1 MNKIYVTTCPKYA
14 EILKV
19 WLYLCNKFWQPNPE
33 IVVLGNGE
41 CTIDLPD
48 NATFVNV
55 GDNVDYS
62 VWCKNMGDYFD
73 SIDEE
78 YIAPTM
84 DDMWI
89 TAPVDIA
96 QLDMI
101 QKEAKR
107 LSIDRTYINRSYI
120 DTPKLREWCRKPK
133 IVWGE
138 DSSLFHAKGPKCYY
152 FISLHVSIWNRK
164 RFVELCRQCD
174 TPWEMEVEGSVY
186 AREHGYK
193 CAIPHGPS
201 PVLQTGVVLKF
212 RDPGGPNH
220 LFLETM
226 PKDVLNHLK
235 DNGHLDHWI
244 KNGTT
249 DIGLK

>member
-1 MNKIYVTTCPKYA
+1 
-14 EILKV
+14 
-19 WLYLCNKFWQPNPE
+19 
-33 IVVLGNGE
+33 
-41 CTIDLPD
+41 
-48 NATFVNV
+48 
-55 GDNVDYS
+55 
-62 VWCKNMGDYFD
+62 
-73 SIDEE
+73 
-78 YIAPTM
+78 
-84 DDMWI
+84 
-89 TAPVDIA
+89 
-96 QLDMI
+96 
-101 QKEAKR
+101 
-107 LSIDRTYINRSYI
+107 
-120 DTPKLREWCRKPK
+120 
-133 IVWGE
+133 
-138 DSSLFHAKGPKCYY
+138 
-152 FISLHVSIWNRK
+152 
-164 RFVELCRQCD
+164 
-174 TPWEMEVEGSVY
+174 MEVEGSVY